1 MKSEAKKKV
10 AVFLVA
16 ALIATTVPFNFTI
29 VKAQAKTN
37 QNNKYSVRVN
47 AAEEPATVD
56 GSQQETTK
64 ESQETTGPSIE
75 TSTIETST
83 IETSTTET
91 STVQESSTTDITT
104 TQPVTE
110 TTTQAPTVETT
121 TQSPTTQAPT
131 TEAPTTSKKTAWG
144 ESNGKFYNDKLKQ
157 IAGAVAKGLDVS
169 HHQGKIDWEKVSKSD
184 VDFVIIRCGY
194 GNDLTS
200 QDDKYFAQNVAGCEK
215 YNIPYGIYIYSYA
228 LSKSDAKSEANH
240 VLRLIKSTGAK
251 PTYPIYID
259 YEDSSQNGL
268 TPKQLGN
275 FATAFFNKTIAAG
288 YKAGVYANLNWWTNK
303 LTDSRFNQWT
313 KWVAQYN
320 SACSYTKPYQIWQ
333 STSTGKVPGVNGNAD
348 LNFLMQFDCIEDGHI
363 YSQWVTTKSATIFAK
378 GTKVR
383 ICSVCG
389 KLQTKETAKLKPTG
403 KLNKTKVTLRFR
415 RKYNRIRVS
424 NLSTGDKVKSY
435 KSSNKKIATVNK
447 KGVIT
452 AKKKKGKAT
461 ITVNLKSGKK
471 LKVKVTVRR
480 INYLFYSNN
489 K

>member
-1 MKSEAKKKV
+1 MKAEAKKKV
-10 AVFLVA
+10 AVFLAA
-16 ALIATTVPFNFTI
+16 ALIATTVPLNITS

-47 AAEEPATVD
+47 AAEEPVTVD
-56 GSQQETTK
+56 GSQQETTR
-64 ESQETTGPSIE
+64 ESQETTGPSKE
-75 TSTIETST
+75 TSTIE
-83 IETSTTET
+83 ISTTET

-131 TEAPTTSKKTAWG
+131 TEAPKTSKKTAWG

-157 IAGAVAKGLDVS
+157 ITGAVAKGLDVS

-403 KLNKTKVTLRFR
+403 KLNTTKVTLRFR

-424 NLSTGDKVKSY
+424 NLSAGDKVKSY

-461 ITVNLKSGKK
+461 ITVTLKSGKK

-480 INYLFYSNN
+480 

>member
-16 ALIATTVPFNFTI
+16 ALIATTVPFNFTS

-47 AAEEPATVD
+47 AEEEPVTVD

-64 ESQETTGPSIE
+64 ESQETTEPSK
-75 TSTIETST
+75 
-83 IETSTTET
+83 ETSTTET

-121 TQSPTTQAPT
+121 TQAPTTQAPT

-157 IAGAVAKGLDVS
+157 ITGAVAKGLDVS

-194 GNDLTS
+194 GNNIAS
-200 QDDKYFAQNVAGCEK
+200 QDDKYFAQNVVGCEK

-228 LSKSDAKSEANH
+228 LNVSDAKSEAKH

-424 NLSTGDKVKSY
+424 NLSAGDKVKSY

-447 KGVIT
+447 KGVIK

-480 INYLFYSNN
+480 

>member
-16 ALIATTVPFNFTI
+16 ALIATTVPFNFTS

-47 AAEEPATVD
+47 AEEEPVTVD

-64 ESQETTGPSIE
+64 ESQETTEPSK
-75 TSTIETST
+75 
-83 IETSTTET
+83 ETSTTET
-91 STVQESSTTDITT
+91 STVQESSTTDITI
-104 TQPVTE
+104 TQPPTVE
-110 TTTQAPTVETT
+110 TTTQAPT
-121 TQSPTTQAPT
+121 TQAPTTQAPT

-157 IAGAVAKGLDVS
+157 ITGAVAKGLDVS

-194 GNDLTS
+194 GNNLTS

-389 KLQTKETAKLKPTG
+389 KLQTKETKKLKPTG
-403 KLNKTKVTLRFR
+403 KLNTTKVTLRFR

-424 NLSTGDKVKSY
+424 NLSAGDKVKSY

-447 KGVIT
+447 KGVIK

-480 INYLFYSNN
+480 

>member
-16 ALIATTVPFNFTI
+16 ALIATTVPFNFTS

-47 AAEEPATVD
+47 AEEELVTVD

-64 ESQETTGPSIE
+64 ESQETTGPS
-75 TSTIETST
+75 IETST

-110 TTTQAPTVETT
+110 TTTQPPTVETT
-121 TQSPTTQAPT
+121 TQAPTTQAPT

-157 IAGAVAKGLDVS
+157 ITGAVAKGLDVS

-194 GNDLTS
+194 GNNLTS

-333 STSTGKVPGVNGNAD
+333 STSTGKVSGVNGNAD

-403 KLNKTKVTLRFR
+403 KLNTTKVTLRFR

-461 ITVNLKSGKK
+461 ITVTLKSGKK

-480 INYLFYSNN
+480 

>member
-1 MKSEAKKKV
+1 MKAEAKKKV
-10 AVFLVA
+10 AVFLSA
-16 ALIATTVPFNFTI
+16 ALIATTVPFNFTS
-29 VKAQAKTN
+29 VKTQAKTN

-47 AAEEPATVD
+47 AAEEPVTVD

-64 ESQETTGPSIE
+64 ESQETTSL
-75 TSTIETST
+75 SKETST

-121 TQSPTTQAPT
+121 TQAPT

-157 IAGAVAKGLDVS
+157 ITGAVAKGLDVS

-194 GNDLTS
+194 GNDLKS

-228 LSKSDAKSEANH
+228 LNVSDAKSEANH

-259 YEDSSQNGL
+259 YEDLSQNGL

-403 KLNKTKVTLRFR
+403 KLNTRKVTLRFR

-424 NLSTGDKVKSY
+424 NLSAGDKVKSY

-461 ITVNLKSGKK
+461 ITVTLKSSKK

-480 INYLFYSNN
+480 

>member
-16 ALIATTVPFNFTI
+16 ALIATMVPFNFTS

-47 AAEEPATVD
+47 AEEEPVTVD

-64 ESQETTGPSIE
+64 ESQETTGPSK
-75 TSTIETST
+75 ETST

-104 TQPVTE
+104 IQPPTVE
-110 TTTQAPTVETT
+110 TTTQAPT
-121 TQSPTTQAPT
+121 TQAPTTQAPT

-157 IAGAVAKGLDVS
+157 ITGAVAKGLDVS

-184 VDFVIIRCGY
+184 IDFVIIRCGY
-194 GNDLTS
+194 GNNIAS

-228 LSKSDAKSEANH
+228 LNVSDAKSEAKH

-333 STSTGKVPGVNGNAD
+333 STSTGKVSGVNGNAD

-403 KLNKTKVTLRFR
+403 KLNTTKVTLRFR

-424 NLSTGDKVKSY
+424 NLSAGDKVKSY

-447 KGVIT
+447 KGVIK

-480 INYLFYSNN
+480 

>member
-16 ALIATTVPFNFTI
+16 ALIATSVTFNFTS

-47 AAEEPATVD
+47 AEEEPVTVD

-64 ESQETTGPSIE
+64 ESQETTEPSK
-75 TSTIETST
+75 
-83 IETSTTET
+83 ETSTTET

-121 TQSPTTQAPT
+121 TQAPTTQAPT

-157 IAGAVAKGLDVS
+157 ITGAVAKGLDVS

-194 GNDLTS
+194 GNNIAS

-228 LSKSDAKSEANH
+228 LNVSDAKSEAKH

-424 NLSTGDKVKSY
+424 NLSAGDKVKSY

-447 KGVIT
+447 KGVIK

-480 INYLFYSNN
+480 

>member
-1 MKSEAKKKV
+1 MKAEAKKKV
-10 AVFLVA
+10 AVFLSA
-16 ALIATTVPFNFTI
+16 ALIATTVPFNFTS
-29 VKAQAKTN
+29 VKTQAKTN

-47 AAEEPATVD
+47 AAEEPVTVD

-64 ESQETTGPSIE
+64 ESQETTSL
-75 TSTIETST
+75 SKETST

-121 TQSPTTQAPT
+121 TQAPT

-157 IAGAVAKGLDVS
+157 ITGAVAKGLDVS

-194 GNDLTS
+194 GNDLKS

-228 LSKSDAKSEANH
+228 LNVSDAKSEANH

-259 YEDSSQNGL
+259 YEDLSQNGL
-268 TPKQLGN
+268 TPKKLGN

-403 KLNKTKVTLRFR
+403 KLNTRKVTLRFR

-424 NLSTGDKVKSY
+424 NLSAGDKVKSY

-461 ITVNLKSGKK
+461 ITVTLKSSKK

-480 INYLFYSNN
+480 

>member
-1 MKSEAKKKV
+1 MKAEAKKKV
-10 AVFLVA
+10 AVFLSA
-16 ALIATTVPFNFTI
+16 ALIATTVPFNFTS
-29 VKAQAKTN
+29 VKTQAKTN

-47 AAEEPATVD
+47 AAEKPVTVD

-64 ESQETTGPSIE
+64 ESQETTSL
-75 TSTIETST
+75 SKETST

-121 TQSPTTQAPT
+121 TQAPT

-157 IAGAVAKGLDVS
+157 ITGAVAKGLDVS

-194 GNDLTS
+194 GNDLKS

-228 LSKSDAKSEANH
+228 LNVSDAKSEANH

-259 YEDSSQNGL
+259 YEDLSQNGL

-403 KLNKTKVTLRFR
+403 KLNTRKVTLRFR

-424 NLSTGDKVKSY
+424 NLSAGDKVKSY

-461 ITVNLKSGKK
+461 ITVTLKSSKK

-480 INYLFYSNN
+480 

>member
-1 MKSEAKKKV
+1 MKAEAKKKV
-10 AVFLVA
+10 AVFLAA
-16 ALIATTVPFNFTI
+16 ALIATTVPLNFTS

-47 AAEEPATVD
+47 AAEEPVTVD

-64 ESQETTGPSIE
+64 ESQETTGPSK
-75 TSTIETST
+75 ETST

-121 TQSPTTQAPT
+121 TQSPTTQTPT

-157 IAGAVAKGLDVS
+157 ITGAVAKGLDVS

-194 GNDLTS
+194 GNNLTS

-403 KLNKTKVTLRFR
+403 KLNTTKVTLRFR

-424 NLSTGDKVKSY
+424 NLSAGDKVKRY
-435 KSSNKKIATVNK
+435 KSSNKKIVTVNK

-461 ITVNLKSGKK
+461 ITVTLKSGKK

-480 INYLFYSNN
+480 

>member
-1 MKSEAKKKV
+1 MKAEAKKKV
-10 AVFLVA
+10 AVFLSVT
-16 ALIATTVPFNFTI
+16 LIATTVPFNFTS
-29 VKAQAKTN
+29 VKTQAKTN

-47 AAEEPATVD
+47 AAEEPVTVD

-64 ESQETTGPSIE
+64 ESQETTGLSK
-75 TSTIETST
+75 ETST

-110 TTTQAPTVETT
+110 TTIQAPTVET
-121 TQSPTTQAPT
+121 TTQAPT

-157 IAGAVAKGLDVS
+157 ITGAVAKGLDVS

-194 GNDLTS
+194 GNNLTS

-228 LSKSDAKSEANH
+228 LNVSDAKSEANH

-259 YEDSSQNGL
+259 YEDLSQNGL

-389 KLQTKETAKLKPTG
+389 KLQTKEIAKLKPTG
-403 KLNKTKVTLRFR
+403 KLNTTKVRLRFR

-424 NLSTGDKVKSY
+424 NLSAGDKVKSY

-452 AKKKKGKAT
+452 AKKKKGKST
-461 ITVNLKSGKK
+461 ITVTLKSGKK
-471 LKVKVTVRR
+471 LKVKVTVR
-480 INYLFYSNN
+480 
-489 K
+489 KK

>member
-16 ALIATTVPFNFTI
+16 ALIATTVPFNFTS

-47 AAEEPATVD
+47 AEEEPVTVD

-64 ESQETTGPSIE
+64 ESQEHTEPSK
-75 TSTIETST
+75 
-83 IETSTTET
+83 ETSTTET

-121 TQSPTTQAPT
+121 TQAPTTQVPTTQAPT

-157 IAGAVAKGLDVS
+157 ITGAVAKGLDVS

-194 GNDLTS
+194 GNNIAS

-228 LSKSDAKSEANH
+228 LNVSDAKSEAKH

-424 NLSTGDKVKSY
+424 NLSAGDKVKSY

-447 KGVIT
+447 KGVIK

-480 INYLFYSNN
+480 

>member
-1 MKSEAKKKV
+1 MKSEAKKKI

-16 ALIATTVPFNFTI
+16 ALIATTVPFNFAS
-29 VKAQAKTN
+29 VKAQTKTN

-47 AAEEPATVD
+47 AEEEPVTVD

-64 ESQETTGPSIE
+64 ESQETTGPSKE
-75 TSTIETST
+75 TSTIE
-83 IETSTTET
+83 ISTTET

-104 TQPVTE
+104 TQPPTVE
-110 TTTQAPTVETT
+110 TTTQAPT
-121 TQSPTTQAPT
+121 TQAPTTQAPT

-157 IAGAVAKGLDVS
+157 ITGAVAKGLDVS

-194 GNDLTS
+194 GNNLTS

-403 KLNKTKVTLRFR
+403 KLNTTKVTLRFR

-424 NLSTGDKVKSY
+424 NLSAGDKVKSY

-447 KGVIT
+447 KGVIK

-480 INYLFYSNN
+480 

>member
-1 MKSEAKKKV
+1 MKAEAKKKV
-10 AVFLVA
+10 AVFLSA
-16 ALIATTVPFNFTI
+16 ALIATTVPFNFTS
-29 VKAQAKTN
+29 VKTQAKTN

-47 AAEEPATVD
+47 AAEEPVTVD

-64 ESQETTGPSIE
+64 ESQETTGPSK
-75 TSTIETST
+75 ETST

-121 TQSPTTQAPT
+121 TQIPT

-157 IAGAVAKGLDVS
+157 ITGAVAKGLDVS

-228 LSKSDAKSEANH
+228 LNVSDAKSEANH

-403 KLNKTKVTLRFR
+403 KLNTTKVTLRFR

-424 NLSTGDKVKSY
+424 NLSAGDKVKSY

-461 ITVNLKSGKK
+461 ITVTLKSGKK

-480 INYLFYSNN
+480 

>member
-1 MKSEAKKKV
+1 MKGEAKKKV
-10 AVFLVA
+10 AVFLSA
-16 ALIATTVPFNFTI
+16 ALIATTVPFNFI
-29 VKAQAKTN
+29 SVKTQAKTN

-47 AAEEPATVD
+47 AAEEPVTVD

-64 ESQETTGPSIE
+64 ESQETTGPSK
-75 TSTIETST
+75 ETST

-121 TQSPTTQAPT
+121 TQIPT

-157 IAGAVAKGLDVS
+157 ITGAVAKGLDVS

-228 LSKSDAKSEANH
+228 LNVSDAKSEANH

-378 GTKVR
+378 GTKIR

-403 KLNKTKVTLRFR
+403 KLNTTKVTLRFR

-424 NLSTGDKVKSY
+424 NLSAGDKVKSY

-461 ITVNLKSGKK
+461 ITVTLKSGKK

-480 INYLFYSNN
+480 

>member
-16 ALIATTVPFNFTI
+16 ALIATTVPFNFTS

-47 AAEEPATVD
+47 AEEEPVTVD

-64 ESQETTGPSIE
+64 ESQETTEPSK
-75 TSTIETST
+75 
-83 IETSTTET
+83 ETSTTET

-121 TQSPTTQAPT
+121 TQAPTTQAPT

-157 IAGAVAKGLDVS
+157 ITGAVAKGLDVS

-194 GNDLTS
+194 GNNIAS

-228 LSKSDAKSEANH
+228 LNVSDAKSEAKH

-424 NLSTGDKVKSY
+424 NLSAGDKVKSY
-435 KSSNKKIATVNK
+435 KSSNKKIATCNW
-447 KGVIT
+447 
-452 AKKKKGKAT
+452 
-461 ITVNLKSGKK
+461 
-471 LKVKVTVRR
+471 
-480 INYLFYSNN
+480 F
-489 K
+489 

>member
-16 ALIATTVPFNFTI
+16 ALIATTVPFNFTS

-47 AAEEPATVD
+47 AEEEPVTVD

-64 ESQETTGPSIE
+64 ESQETTEPSK
-75 TSTIETST
+75 
-83 IETSTTET
+83 ETSTTET

-121 TQSPTTQAPT
+121 TQAPTTQAPT

-157 IAGAVAKGLDVS
+157 ITGAVAKGLDVS

-194 GNDLTS
+194 GNNIAS

-228 LSKSDAKSEANH
+228 LNETDTKSEAKH

-415 RKYNRIRVS
+415 RK
-424 NLSTGDKVKSY
+424 
-435 KSSNKKIATVNK
+435 
-447 KGVIT
+447 
-452 AKKKKGKAT
+452 
-461 ITVNLKSGKK
+461 
-471 LKVKVTVRR
+471 
-480 INYLFYSNN
+480 
-489 K
+489 

>member
-1 MKSEAKKKV
+1 MKAEAKKKV
-10 AVFLVA
+10 AVFLSA
-16 ALIATTVPFNFTI
+16 ALIATTVPFNFTS
-29 VKAQAKTN
+29 VKTQAKTN

-47 AAEEPATVD
+47 AAEEPVTVD

-64 ESQETTGPSIE
+64 ESQETTGPSKE
-75 TSTIETST
+75 TSTK
-83 IETSTTET
+83 ETSTTET

-121 TQSPTTQAPT
+121 TQIPT

-157 IAGAVAKGLDVS
+157 ITGAVAKGLDVS

-228 LSKSDAKSEANH
+228 LNVSDAKSEANH

-403 KLNKTKVTLRFR
+403 KLNTTKVTLRFR

-461 ITVNLKSGKK
+461 ITVTLKSGKK

-480 INYLFYSNN
+480 